1 MKKILFVFAFM
12 LILLMVGNA
21 EAITC
26 TATPSSTTIDLGS
39 SKKVTI
45 SCTDWGSVTSVTVEP
60 TQYNEN
66 CLSLDKSSDT
76 ITQGTTKDFT
86 ITATSMACNP
96 SIDDRT
102 IVWKFTPSTGSVP
115 SKSTVVSIQS
125 GLTITASFKQAP
137 YSASPGSQVTIILE
151 VSTAANEDINS
162 INIDMSGSDS
172 ALGLTDKQISK
183 IAASQGEKTQQVSW
197 TVTAPSQGTYTIS
210 AVVTSQNAD
219 SDTASTYLI
228 SSAGGTSTTTTIGG
242 GLGGGGGI
250 TTTIPKREEAKIR
263 VNRTRGRANIT
274 IPSIAAGKMANV
286 TIEKTEEMDITYIS
300 IHVKNSVN
308 DIKILIKKLPGKP
321 ASVIHELTGKV
332 YHYIQIDKENI
343 TDADINKT
351 LIKFKV
357 EKSWI
362 SSNRINVSTIALNR
376 YTNKWEKLPTRK
388 ISEDAT
394 DVYFEAESP
403 GLSVF
408 AITGEEI
415 KGVTTTI
422 TTTTTTIPTYKKVS
436 NRIWIVVGALIV
448 FAIIAFFLWRYLKP
462 TQSKYQ
468 FKPLI
473 QS

>member
-228 SSAGGTSTTTTIGG
+228 SSGGGTSTTTTIGG

-321 ASVIHELTGKV
+321 TSVIHELTGKV

-351 LIKFKV
+351 LIKFRV

-408 AITGEEI
+408 AITGEEV
-415 KGVTTTI
+415 KAVTTA
-422 TTTTTTIPTYKKVS
+422 TTTAATTIPAYKKISKITWMWVLVAV
-436 NRIWIVVGALIV
+436 IIFVIIALI
-448 FAIIAFFLWRYLKP
+448 LWRYLRP
-462 TQSKYQ
+462 SHPKYK
-468 FKPLI
+468 FTP
-473 QS
+473 